1 MKKRLLI
8 NIAFCIINI
17 FAFAQLPKFEW
28 RLENEKLTSPTTYQ
42 LDIYLYNLDTF
53 DFKLGAGTVGMI
65 ADSAWRN
72 GGTITITAIASELNP
87 AQTGAALYF
96 NQSNSFGARNA
107 DTWKKIFISGYGSS
121 CTIIPANKRVKCY
134 TLVFTNTVAFSTSVP
149 PKFAWKFDK
158 EAGAG
163 FNIMDSTGMINL
175 PFLNYGS
182 GAGSNYQSFC
192 YTPSYWNGTQW
203 ITKSTKTGAD
213 TTVTPD
219 KYHEAT
225 IYNGS
230 FSGSL
235 ETRGYVLMPS
245 ATHNMTSSDVLT
257 VRANLD
263 NYGTL
268 NSNAASIEFKGN
280 DIEGTD
286 RTQYSAS
293 GFSVNNLSQKN
304 PFDLVLGGNT
314 TVINKL
320 DLNRGNIILKTSNMV
335 IDNNASISGYSNNA
349 FVQTDSIGVLQIN
362 NIGPSGRA
370 TNITFPVG
378 NKGSYSPAS
387 ITNAGTTD
395 NFSVAVSPLIT
406 DTMGVVLNNAVNK
419 TWFINDAQ
427 SGGSILDINLQW
439 NTADE
444 LPSFNRSNCYVS
456 SQSLAFQWSAS
467 TTGVSAG
474 SGPYTKSISS
484 YKELSSKYLF
494 GVGSGGK
501 LNNGNLSGI
510 NNLENMSSLLVYPN
524 PSNGN
529 FTIKVDAKHDSNTR
543 ISLLNLLG
551 QEVWAE
557 TQSLKLGEQD
567 LSIHTK
573 LSDGVYILR
582 LQNDSEQILRNI
594 VIKQ

>member
-1 MKKRLLI
+1 MIKRLLFI
-8 NIAFCIINI
+8 LAFCIINI
-17 FAFAQLPKFEW
+17 YAYAQSPKFEW

-72 GGTITITAIASELNP
+72 GGTITITTIASELNP
-87 AQTGAALYF
+87 VQTGSALYV

-107 DTWKKIFISGYGSS
+107 DTWKKIFLSGYGST
-121 CTIIPANKRVKCY
+121 CTIIPANKRVKCFS
-134 TLVFTNTVAFSTSVP
+134 LVFTNTVAFSTTIP

-182 GAGSNYQSFC
+182 GAGSSYQAFC

-203 ITKSTKTGAD
+203 ITKSQLTGSD
-213 TTVTPD
+213 TAATLD
-219 KYHEAT
+219 KFHEVT
-225 IYNGS
+225 IYNGT
-230 FSGSL
+230 FSGSID
-235 ETRGYVLMPS
+235 TRGYVLMPN
-245 ATHNMTSSDVLT
+245 ATHNMGSADLLT

-280 DIEGTD
+280 DIAGTD
-286 RTQYSAS
+286 RTQYSAT
-293 GFSVNNLSQKN
+293 GFSVNNLTQKN
-304 PFDLVLGGNT
+304 PFNLELGGNT

-320 DLNRGNIILKTSNMV
+320 DLSVGNVILKTSNLI

-349 FVQTDSIGVLQIN
+349 FVQTDSVGVLQIN

-378 NKGSYSPAS
+378 NKASYSPAS
-387 ITNAGTTD
+387 IVNTGTTD
-395 NFSVAVSPLIT
+395 NFSVAVAPIVM
-406 DTMGVVLNNAVNK
+406 DTMGVVISNAVNK
-419 TWFINDAQ
+419 TWYINDAQ
-427 SGGSILDINLQW
+427 LGGSKLDINLQW

-444 LPSFNRSNCYVS
+444 LPSFNRNICYVS
-456 SQSLAFQWSAS
+456 SQDTSFLWSAS
-467 TTGVSAG
+467 TSGASAG
-474 SGPYTKSISS
+474 SGPYTKGINS
-484 YKELSSKYLF
+484 YNELSSKFLF

-510 NNLENMSSLLVYPN
+510 NNLENNASLLVFPN

-529 FTIKVDAKHDSNTR
+529 FTIKLDVKHGSNTR

-551 QEVWAE
+551 QEVWTE
-557 TQSLKLGEQD
+557 TQSLKMGQQELGINTN
-567 LSIHTK
+567 LSE
-573 LSDGVYILR
+573 GVYILR
-582 LQNDSEQILRNI
+582 LQNDTEQLLRNI